1 VNIAYLDPAYSGHFH
16 ALASSLAA
24 KTGGAALALLSS
36 PAYRAYVGDH
46 RAIVWQP
53 GRSTQLR
60 EPPHDFDHATW
71 APTHDVRSWQ
81 VFSHAVDWFVA
92 RFREERIELCMIF
105 SDARPFSVAARL
117 AAEECGVVCLYF
129 ERGAFR
135 FSTSSLSTL
144 GLNGRF
150 SLARAQALPRLVGVT
165 GTSGGERPLR
175 RRPVEPWL
183 RTRFARFVLQQALAC
198 LLERDRLRMQHK
210 WYSISHY
217 VRLALNQWWQEH
229 HHRRDDPAE
238 VAALAGRRVV
248 IVPLQLPG
256 DSQLVLYSP
265 FPDNQAFIDFVIT
278 HVRET
283 APDAVLLFKR
293 HPMDASR
300 YRLPPGARWIG
311 GNLARFDAVQPVTVC
326 INSNVGFE
334 ALVRGQRVVC
344 FARSFYADAPSL
356 VMATPSDFVARLRE
370 VLAREGDAAAG
381 AALRAAVLRC
391 CQAPGDTWA
400 YTPKDIEE
408 TAEVALQHY
417 RAARVVLA
425 PARDVADAADAA
437 DAAEQGAA
445 AAGSGV
451 PSR

>member
-1 VNIAYLDPAYSGHFH
+1 
-16 ALASSLAA
+16 
-24 KTGGAALALLSS
+24 
-36 PAYRAYVGDH
+36 
-46 RAIVWQP
+46 
-53 GRSTQLR
+53 
-60 EPPHDFDHATW
+60 
-71 APTHDVRSWQ
+71 
-81 VFSHAVDWFVA
+81 
-92 RFREERIELCMIF
+92 MIF

-117 AAEECGVVCLYF
+117 AAEQCGVVCLYL

-135 FSTSSLSTL
+135 YSTSSISTL

-150 SLARAQALPRLVGVT
+150 SLARAQALPRLLGVDA
-165 GTSGGERPLR
+165 ERPVKR
-175 RRPVEPWL
+175 RRVEPWL

-217 VRLALNQWWQEH
+217 MRLALNQWWQEH
-229 HHRRDDPAE
+229 HHRREDPAE

-300 YRLPPGARWIG
+300 YRLPAGARWIG
-311 GNLARFDAVQPVTVC
+311 GNLARFDAVHPVTVC

-356 VMATPSDFVARLRE
+356 VVATPSDFVARLRA
-370 VLAREGDAAAG
+370 VLAREGDADAG
-381 AALRAAVLRC
+381 MALRAAVLRC
-391 CQAPGDTWA
+391 YQAPGDTWA
-400 YTPKDIEE
+400 YTAQDIEE
-408 TAEVALQHY
+408 TAEIALQHF

-425 PARDVADAADAA
+425 PLS
-437 DAAEQGAA
+437 AEGP
-445 AAGSGV
+445 AAGRASA
-451 PSR
+451 